1 MFIDPNNPDPNLRDY
16 HISLGSPCINAGDP
30 NYISKWG
37 ELDIDGQSRVSSGIR
52 IDVGADDIQLPAIK
66 LIVPIGSEVWA
77 AKSEHK
83 IKWQS
88 SDVLSNLALYY
99 STDAGLNW
107 DLIAD
112 NVPNTGEYTWRLP
125 KVNSDVCMLRIEPVI
140 PDANTVYAGFDKKF
154 TIHSDK
160 RGHTVG
166 PVWPTE
172 NRNFRHTS
180 NSRVPGPELGCTKWQ
195 FTTDSQLAGSP
206 VIGKNNNIHL
216 LCISGKLY
224 TLDAN
229 GNQLWAFD
237 ANSTVLSS
245 PAVGPDGSIY
255 FGNENGRLFAISP
268 QGSVRWTSDT
278 FALGAYTPA
287 VSPNGKIYF
296 GSADGTF
303 YCLAPDGSEKWHYT
317 IPSNGYWIAPI
328 LTPPATGPY
337 GTVYFGGLSPVLYAA
352 NANTGRIKWTRNFG
366 RLYNPMDANSNYTVG
381 GSIFSSPVIAD
392 DGTVYISPVY
402 DSNLYALNPA
412 DGSIIWQTLLAAP
425 TWGQDPPPRYQNPT
439 VWSTPALGPDGTIYV
454 SCDDPNLRA
463 IDPNGSVK
471 WTTRLGMIGAFTLSV
486 GSDGLIY
493 AASDD
498 RQLYVVD
505 SFGCQVARFEGQ
517 NWLSFPVIT
526 DDSELI
532 VADANSIV
540 YCLSAVCD
548 GNTQSLHRPEDVS
561 RDSQINFTD
570 FAPLA
575 EDWLDNIDD
584 SPSPYIYIGLEYYL
598 PGDIDRNG
606 YVDTN
611 DLYLLSVKWLQH

>member
-1 MFIDPNNPDPNLRDY
+1 MGFWRMTLYKSHAIFIAILVSVASIPAYSGQRLVPSQY
-16 HISLGSPCINAGDP
+16 ATIQAAVNA
-30 NYISKWG
+30 
-37 ELDIDGQSRVSSGIR
+37 
-52 IDVGADDIQLPAIK
+52 DVGADEIQLPAIK

-77 AKSEHK
+77 AKSKHK
-83 IKWQS
+83 IKWQTS
-88 SDVLSNLALYY
+88 NLLSNLALYY

-125 KVNSDVCMLRIEPVI
+125 KVNSDVCMLQIEPVI

-180 NSRVPGPELGCTKWQ
+180 ESSVPGPELGCTKWQ
-195 FTTDSQLAGSP
+195 FITDSQLAGSP

-229 GNQLWAFD
+229 GNQLWIFD
-237 ANSTVLSS
+237 ANSTVLTS

-255 FGNENGRLFAISP
+255 FGNETGRLFAISP
-268 QGSVRWTSDT
+268 QGSVRWTFDT

-287 VSPNGKIYF
+287 VSPNCKIYF

-328 LTPPATGPY
+328 LTPPAIGPY
-337 GTVYFGGLSPVLYAA
+337 GTVYFGGLSTVLYAA

-366 RLYNPMDANSNYTVG
+366 RLYDPMDPNSNYVVG

-392 DGTVYISPVY
+392 DGTVYISPIY

-425 TWGQDPPPRYQNPT
+425 TWGMDPPPRYQNPT

-463 IDPNGSVK
+463 IDPNGAVK
-471 WTTRLGMIGAFTLSV
+471 WTTRLGMIGAFTISV

-505 SFGCQVARFEGQ
+505 SFGCQVASFEGQ

-548 GNTQSLHRPEDVS
+548 GNTQSLHRTEDVS

-570 FAPLA
+570 FALLA
-575 EDWLDNIDD
+575 ENRLGSID
-584 SPSPYIYIGLEYYL
+584 SPSPYVYIGLEYYL

-606 YVDTN
+606 YVDMN
-611 DLYLLSVKWLQH
+611 DLYLLSVERLKY